1 MSTTR
6 NKKLGKKLGMNRKRE
21 RGDKREKSSINLYTS
36 HPHPLFFLSL
46 IEFSLLIRARLHKKT
61 RLF

>member
-21 RGDKREKSSINLYTS
+21 RGDKREKSFRNLYTS
-36 HPHPLFFLSL
+36 HPHPLFFISL
-46 IEFSLLIRARLHKKT
+46 MEFRLLIRAKFHKNT
-61 RLF
+61 SPF

>member
-6 NKKLGKKLGMNRKRE
+6 NKKLGMNRTRE

-36 HPHPLFFLSL
+36 HPHPLFFSL
-46 IEFSLLIRARLHKKT
+46 IEFRLLIRAKLHKNT
-61 RLF
+61 CLF